1 MAAFLAGARRF
12 IHRKPRWMSLFSF
25 TTTKHLPVLI
35 GGFTFTAIS
44 SLSVPIFSVLLGEI
58 FNTFTLFGGG
68 KVAKQDLTP
77 QISKYAVQLV
87 GLGAI
92 NWVCNSVYFI
102 LFVIFGE
109 FQVANARTK
118 LFERLLQKSQEW
130 FETQP
135 DGTRVFLSSL
145 QGQIEDLQKAT
156 SQPLGLALQYSFRA
170 IFSLAL
176 AFFTSWNLT
185 LVTLAGI
192 PFLSAALSFLSTKTN
207 SCMEA
212 QKTELGHLS
221 LIVDNATS
229 SIDSVKSFNGQ
240 DTEIRNFISSVD
252 NAAIHYLKRAR
263 LISLQISILRLM
275 TFGMFVQGFWYGSSL
290 ATSGEISAGE
300 VLRTFWACLAAA
312 QSMEFLMPQIVV
324 LAKGK
329 DAALSLIHTLSSE
342 SEDTVRGDG
351 RGSVYPKF
359 CEGDIEV
366 SNVSL
371 TTPVSFAYP
380 AQPNR
385 PVLKSTSFFFPAGET
400 TFVIGR
406 SGSGK
411 STLGQLLTRF
421 YLPLSGEIL
430 IDGAPIQ
437 SLSIDWIRNNI
448 TLLEQRS
455 VLFNESIFMNI
466 AFGSRNYEGL
476 SKVDVRECI
485 DLARLQSTID
495 DLPKGIDTCV
505 GHGGDFLSGGQK
517 QRVAI
522 ARARLRDT
530 PILIMDEPT
539 SALDAT
545 NRVEI
550 TKAIREWRR
559 GKTTIIITH
568 DMSQIMDH
576 DFAYIMDQGSVIQ
589 AGYRHELEE
598 SNTCFATS
606 DKLHREESE
615 HGVAHSSSNR
625 YSSDSSRSSIE
636 STRGPSPDS
645 FSRNSELAQHS
656 YAIHGYKRSIQ
667 SIRQSADTQRFRP
680 RRESIGMQMFE
691 LNTVHADDTNFQS
704 NRFRQSIL
712 PVNDV
717 VNEINRARSKHRS
730 KRPFKNAARLAPQ
743 ESMSLGRIMLTI
755 LPNLTRGQKL
765 LLLLGCFS
773 TLGHS
778 MATPLFSYCLS
789 KLLETF
795 YNKQAKASTWSLIVL
810 GIAVGDGIISFLM
823 HYLLELCGQA
833 WVDRLRKRGFHHILD
848 QPRKWFEEAGN
859 EPSQL
864 TSSLNHSAEEMRNL
878 VGHFG
883 GYVLVATS
891 VTVVAIIWCMA
902 VCWKLTLVAV
912 ACGPVIYVITRG
924 LEKTTGIWERRCTGV
939 KTTASEIFIETFSQI
954 RTVRTLTLEPY
965 FHKKHMKAAALCMIL
980 GVKKAVYTGF
990 LFGLVESM
998 IIFVSS
1004 LIFYYGAV
1012 LVSSLEFTVTSLMTV
1027 FSVLLF
1033 SIGYASTVLSWIPQ
1047 ISVSHIMANQVLRL
1061 AHLPRGASHEHRGT
1075 LKITTAAPVKI
1086 TNLNFRYPSRP
1097 DAHVLRD
1104 ICITIPRNQST
1115 AIVGRSGSGKSTIAS
1130 LLLNL
1135 YEAPTTTNRT
1145 SPISLNGIDLQ
1156 RIHTPTLRS
1165 LITIVSQ
1172 RPSIFPGTV
1181 ADNISYGLEDDS
1193 PLRTM
1198 FHIRAAAEAAG
1209 IDEFISSLPKGYFT
1223 MIGDGGAGMSGG
1235 QAQRLVIARALVRQ
1249 PQLLILDEA
1258 TSSLDPNNAQIIRR
1272 TVQRLVATRKGLTV
1286 LIITH
1291 ARDMMEIADNVI
1303 VIDKGRVVE
1312 AGKYKVLARRQGGKL
1327 RALIEEEEEDSEV
1340 DG

>member
-109 FQVANARTK
+109 LQVANARTK

-192 PFLSAALSFLSTKTN
+192 PFLSAALSFLSNKTN

-240 DTEIRNFISSVD
+240 DTEIRNFVSSVD

-263 LISLQISILRLM
+263 LTSLQISILRLM

-312 QSMEFLMPQIVV
+312 QSMEFLMPQVV
-324 LAKGK
+324 ILAKGK
-329 DAALSLIHTLSSE
+329 DAAISLIHTLSSE
-342 SEDTVRGDG
+342 SEDTVRGEG

-366 SNVSL
+366 SN
-371 TTPVSFAYP
+371 VSFAYP

-466 AFGSRNYEGL
+466 AFGSRNHEGL

-598 SNTCFATS
+598 SNT
-606 DKLHREESE
+606 
-615 HGVAHSSSNR
+615 
-625 YSSDSSRSSIE
+625 
-636 STRGPSPDS
+636 
-645 FSRNSELAQHS
+645 
-656 YAIHGYKRSIQ
+656 
-667 SIRQSADTQRFRP
+667 
-680 RRESIGMQMFE
+680 
-691 LNTVHADDTNFQS
+691 
-704 NRFRQSIL
+704 IL

-730 KRPFKNAARLAPQ
+730 KRPFKNAACLAPQ

-810 GIAVGDGIISFLM
+810 GIAVGDGVISFLM

-912 ACGPVIYVITRG
+912 ACGPVIYAITRG

-965 FHKKHMKAAALCMIL
+965 FHKKHMKAAALCMVL

-998 IIFVSS
+998 IIFLTCAG

-1012 LVSSLEFTVTSLMTV
+1012 LVSSLEYTVTSLMTV

-1104 ICITIPRNQST
+1104 VCITIPRNQST

-1135 YEAPTTTNRT
+1135 YEAPITTTSSTDRRT

-1209 IDEFISSLPKGYFT
+1209 IDEFITSLPKGYFT

-1272 TVQRLVATRKGLTV
+1272 SVQRLVATRKGLTV

-1303 VIDKGRVVE
+1303 VIDKGRVVD

-1327 RALIEEEEEDSEV
+1327 RALIEEEEDSEV

>member
-109 FQVANARTK
+109 LQVANARTK

-145 QGQIEDLQKAT
+145 QGQVEDLQKAT

-192 PFLSAALSFLSTKTN
+192 PFLSAALSFLSNKTN

-240 DTEIRNFISSVD
+240 DTEIRNFVSSVD
-252 NAAIHYLKRAR
+252 NAAIHYLRRAR
-263 LISLQISILRLM
+263 LTSLQISILRLM

-312 QSMEFLMPQIVV
+312 QSMEFLMPQIDV

-342 SEDTVRGDG
+342 SEDTVRGEG

-366 SNVSL
+366 SN
-371 TTPVSFAYP
+371 VSFAYP

-437 SLSIDWIRNNI
+437 SPSIDWIRNNI

-598 SNTCFATS
+598 SNT
-606 DKLHREESE
+606 
-615 HGVAHSSSNR
+615 
-625 YSSDSSRSSIE
+625 
-636 STRGPSPDS
+636 
-645 FSRNSELAQHS
+645 
-656 YAIHGYKRSIQ
+656 
-667 SIRQSADTQRFRP
+667 
-680 RRESIGMQMFE
+680 
-691 LNTVHADDTNFQS
+691 
-704 NRFRQSIL
+704 IL

-717 VNEINRARSKHRS
+717 VNEINRARSKHRN
-730 KRPFKNAARLAPQ
+730 KRPYKNAARLAPQ

-795 YNKQAKASTWSLIVL
+795 YNRQAKASTWSLIVL
-810 GIAVGDGIISFLM
+810 GIAVGDGVISFLM

-833 WVDRLRKRGFHHILD
+833 WVDRLRKRGFQHILD

-912 ACGPVIYVITRG
+912 ACGPVIYAITRG

-965 FHKKHMKAAALCMIL
+965 FHKKHMKAAALCMVL

-998 IIFVSS
+998 IIFVSNLTCAG

-1086 TNLNFRYPSRP
+1086 TNLNFCYPSRP

-1104 ICITIPRNQST
+1104 VCITIPRNQST

-1135 YEAPTTTNRT
+1135 YEAPTTTTTSSSTDRRT

-1209 IDEFISSLPKGYFT
+1209 IDEFITSLPKGYFT

>member
-1 MAAFLAGARRF
+1 MAALLAGARRF

-25 TTTKHLPVLI
+25 TTTKHYPVLI
-35 GGFTFTAIS
+35 GGFTFTAVS
-44 SLSVPIFSVLLGEI
+44 SLSVPIFSVVLGEI

-68 KVAKQDLTP
+68 KIAKQDLTP
-77 QISKYAVQLV
+77 QISTFAVQLV

-109 FQVANARTK
+109 LQVANARTK

-145 QGQIEDLQKAT
+145 QGQVDDLQKAT
-156 SQPLGLALQYSFRA
+156 SQPLGLALQYIFRA

-207 SCMEA
+207 SCMET

-240 DTEIRNFISSVD
+240 DTEMRNFVISVD
-252 NAAIHYLKRAR
+252 NAALHYLKRAR
-263 LISLQISILRLM
+263 FTSLQISILRLM

-290 ATSGEISAGE
+290 ATSGELSAGE

-329 DAALSLIHTLSSE
+329 DAALSLAHILSSE
-342 SEDTVRGDG
+342 SEDAVRGEG
-351 RGSVYPKF
+351 RGSIYPKF

-366 SNVSL
+366 SNVS
-371 TTPVSFAYP
+371 FAYP

-385 PVLKSTSFFFPAGET
+385 PVLNTTSFFFPAGET

-421 YLPLSGEIL
+421 YLPVSGDIL
-430 IDGAPIQ
+430 IDGVPIQ
-437 SLSIDWIRNNI
+437 SLSIDWVRNNI

-455 VLFNESIFMNI
+455 VLFKESIFMNV

-476 SKVDVRECI
+476 NKVDVRECI

-598 SNTCFATS
+598 STTCFATS
-606 DKLHREESE
+606 KKLSRDESE
-615 HGVAHSSSNR
+615 HADAHSASDRCSSA
-625 YSSDSSRSSIE
+625 SSKSSIE
-636 STRGPSPDS
+636 STRSQSPDS
-645 FSRNSELAQHS
+645 FSQHNELAQHS
-656 YAIHGYKRSIQ
+656 YAIHGYKTSLQ
-667 SIRQSADTQRFRP
+667 SIRQSADTQRVRP

-691 LNTVHADDTNFQS
+691 LNTVHISNTNFQS

-712 PVNDV
+712 PANDV

-730 KRPFKNAARLAPQ
+730 KRLLKNAAHLAPQ
-743 ESMSLGRIMLTI
+743 ERMSLGQIMLTI

-810 GIAVGDGIISFLM
+810 GIAIGDGVISFLM

-833 WVDRLRKRGFHHILD
+833 WVDRLRKRGFHRIHD

-912 ACGPVIYVITRG
+912 ACGPVIYAITRG
-924 LEKTTGIWERRCTGV
+924 LERTTGIWERRCTGV
-939 KTTASEIFIETFSQI
+939 RTTASEIFIETFSQI

-965 FHKKHMKAAALCMIL
+965 FHKKHMKAAALCMVL

-1061 AHLPRGASHEHRGT
+1061 ARLPQGASHEHRGN

-1086 TNLNFRYPSRP
+1086 KNLNFRYPSRP

-1104 ICITIPRNQST
+1104 VSINIPRNQCT

-1130 LLLNL
+1130 LLLSL
-1135 YEAPTTTNRT
+1135 YEAPTSQDRMP
-1145 SPISLNGIDLQ
+1145 PISLNGIDIQ

-1165 LITIVSQ
+1165 LISIVSQ

-1209 IDEFISSLPKGYFT
+1209 IDEFITSLPKGYFT

-1258 TSSLDPNNAQIIRR
+1258 TSSLDPNNAKIIRR
-1272 TVQRLVATRKGLTV
+1272 TVQRLVATRLGLTV

-1291 ARDMMEIADNVI
+1291 ARDMMEIADNII

-1312 AGKYKVLARRQGGKL
+1312 AGKYKLLARQQGGKL
-1327 RALIEEEEEDSEV
+1327 RALIEDPDSDADEP
-1340 DG
+1340 GI